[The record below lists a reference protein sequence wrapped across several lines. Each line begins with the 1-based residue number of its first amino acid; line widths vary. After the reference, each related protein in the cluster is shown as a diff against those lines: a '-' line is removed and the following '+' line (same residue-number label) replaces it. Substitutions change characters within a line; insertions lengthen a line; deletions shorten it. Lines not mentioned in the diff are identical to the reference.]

1 MQAAFAA
8 EFEGFFMT
16 KHIALGAVAAVL
28 LLSASVPGFA
38 ADLNYSDFASG
49 EDSVADSVTVWGGL
63 GVISLQ
69 ANELVYDDVG
79 SDTRLSQL
87 IWQSTAPVLTAG
99 LDVSLPEGWTF
110 TAKAQ
115 MAMSGDSYME
125 DYDWIPPYAT
135 GTGDNDWSDRSQH
148 DDTRLDWYFNGA
160 LLLGYN
166 LVQTEGL
173 RLNVNGGFKYTDVQW
188 AAYGGSYVYSEG
200 AYHNEVGDFPD
211 GEKGITYRQMFPA
224 IVAGLDGE
232 ITDGDWTFGG
242 GAHAGLTFNAS
253 DDDHHWARKPPLD
266 FIDKLVSAPL
276 VSVEGSVGYKIADK
290 TQIYL
295 AGSAEQIF
303 TARGDTEVYD
313 NDTREL
319 LETDLDGAGADL
331 FAATISVGVKG
342 TF

>member
-1 MQAAFAA
+1 MR
-8 EFEGFFMT
+8 
-16 KHIALGAVAAVL
+16 ILLGAAAAAM
-28 LLSASVPGFA
+28 LLSAPALA
-38 ADLNYSDFASG
+38 ADLNYSDFASPEEAADAG
-49 EDSVADSVTVWGGL
+49 VVAWGSI
-63 GVISLQ
+63 GVISLE

-115 MAMSGDSYME
+115 VAMSGDSYME

-135 GTGDNDWSDRSQH
+135 GTGDDDWSDRSQH
-148 DDTRLDWYFNGA
+148 PDTRLDWYFNGS

-166 LVQTEGL
+166 LLNADGVK
-173 RLNVNGGFKYTDVQW
+173 LNVNGGFKYTDVQW
-188 AAYGGSYVYSEG
+188 AAYGGSYVYSENG
-200 AYHNEVGDFPD
+200 YHDEVGEFPA

-224 IVAGLDGE
+224 VVVGLDGE
-232 ITDGDWTFGG
+232 ITDGDWTFGA
-242 GAHAGLTFNAS
+242 GAHAGLTFNAQ
-253 DDDHHWARKPPLD
+253 DDDHHWQRTPPLD

-276 VSVEGSVGYKIADK
+276 VSAEASVGYKIADK

-295 AGSAEQIF
+295 SGSAEQIF

-313 NDTREL
+313 NDTGEL
-319 LETDLDGAGADL
+319 LEVDLDGAGADL
-331 FAATISVGVKG
+331 FAATISVGIKG